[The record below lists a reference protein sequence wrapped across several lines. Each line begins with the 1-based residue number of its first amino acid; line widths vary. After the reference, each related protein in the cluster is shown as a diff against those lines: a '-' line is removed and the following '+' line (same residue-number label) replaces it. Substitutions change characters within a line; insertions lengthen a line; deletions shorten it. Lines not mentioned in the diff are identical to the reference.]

1 MEDTLDQAIELYC
14 NMLPYINNPSQ
25 NGLDYK
31 RLCKVTYKAYQAK
44 VDTEII
50 RTKLFDGI
58 KASDRLMNVSDDA
71 IEEFVDK
78 CILEIQSLKDVM
90 DILNE
95 FGALK

>member
-1 MEDTLDQAIELYC
+1 MENTLDKAIELYC

-25 NGLDYK
+25 NSLDYK
-31 RLCKVTYKAYQAK
+31 RLCKIAYKAYQDK
-44 VDTEII
+44 EDTEVI

-58 KASDRLMNVSDDA
+58 KKSDRITNVSDEA

-78 CILEIQSLKDVM
+78 CIHEIQSLKYVM
-90 DILNE
+90 NILNE